1 MRRAPGGRKNRVQLA
16 AGRRQLGAGSE
27 QGKSRLVDGST
38 GRLGKAASRTA
49 GRRQV
54 AAKAPDAKRNA
65 QSARRLRPPAAGS
78 EQETTVGRWQL
89 AANTKQHRRRGAGR
103 AGDVASIVARLDP
116 RDVNEVCHGTELRV
130 AGDEAGILADGGGDG
145 KGVRIRHGELRLESR
160 CVEDLR
166 EGIGEHAN
174 GECF

>member
-1 MRRAPGGRKNRVQLA
+1 VNVKS
-16 AGRRQLGAGSE
+16 RRQQAAGSE
-27 QGKSRLVDGST
+27 QET
-38 GRLGKAASRTA
+38 TA
-49 GRRQV
+49 GRRQR
-54 AAKAPDAKRNA
+54 AQNAKRHAQSAGRTEEQEAGGSGQRAQNAKRNA

-130 AGDEAGILADGGGDG
+130 AGDEAGILADGGSDG
-145 KGVRIRHGELRLESR
+145 KGVRI
-160 CVEDLR
+160 
-166 EGIGEHAN
+166 
-174 GECF
+174 